1 MKPLAEA
8 AAPEVVC
15 VARGRQ
21 CAVARCAHGGYH
33 LRVGP
38 VTVLVSPDLLHE
50 LAGVL
55 AEASASVHGRPD
67 ARRH

>member
-1 MKPLAEA
+1 MKAPTEA

-21 CAVARCAHGGYH
+21 CAVARCGHGGYH

-38 VTVLVSPDLLHE
+38 VTVLVSLDLLHE

-55 AEASASVHGRPD
+55 SEASFTAQ
-67 ARRH
+67 ARAGAPRH